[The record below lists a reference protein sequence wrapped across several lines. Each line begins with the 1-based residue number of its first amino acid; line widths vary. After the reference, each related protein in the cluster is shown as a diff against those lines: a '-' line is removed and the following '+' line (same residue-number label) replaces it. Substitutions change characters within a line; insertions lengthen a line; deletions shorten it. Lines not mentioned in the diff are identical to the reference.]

1 MSISPED
8 FAIGREADIRIKSYE
23 RQNPRRLITY
33 LFPAVWVVAFI
44 ARYEARASSWNLFQL
59 IFWSVALLGVI
70 VFEYKRKK
78 TYLHDLATLAELRK
92 QHGVEISFEEKN
104 VATNASEKVGAIK
117 EPDHGAEISFEEKN
131 VAASASEKVEAIK
144 EPDTNAS
151 EKAGAIKERDEWRKL
166 KPLFAFGIF
175 LAAVFILPLIF
186 HYFRV
191 AFSK

>member
-1 MSISPED
+1 M
-8 FAIGREADIRIKSYE
+8 GREADIRIKNYE

-33 LFPAVWVVAFI
+33 LFPAIWVVAFI

-70 VFEYKRKK
+70 LFEYKRKK
-78 TYLHDLATLAELRK
+78 TYLHDLATLAELRR
-92 QHGVEISFEEKN
+92 QHGADVSFKEE
-104 VATNASEKVGAIK
+104 
-117 EPDHGAEISFEEKN
+117 N
-131 VAASASEKVEAIK
+131 VAASEPVGTIK
-144 EPDTNAS
+144 
-151 EKAGAIKERDEWRKL
+151 GRDEWRKL
-166 KPLFAFGIF
+166 KPLIAFGIF